1 VTMEDAG
8 PFPPLLQAPE
18 TPIGLA
24 RGFLDAN

>member
-1 VTMEDAG
+1 MEDAG
-8 PFPPLLQAPE
+8 PFPLLQAPE